1 MKNVIYF
8 SASACGFYD
17 SRLLDGYKA
26 GNTLPE
32 DVVGMTDE
40 EVATYYMVKPPT
52 GKQFGAINGRP
63 AWVDIPPPTREE
75 LITAADV
82 EKQKRI
88 DLANDYMN
96 SKQWPGKAAI
106 GRLKGDELAQYNL
119 WLDYLDALEAVDT
132 TSAPDIKWPTPP
144 ASAEG

>member
-52 GKQFGAINGRP
+52 GKRFGAINGRP

-106 GRLKGDELAQYNL
+106 GRLKGDDLAKYSL

-144 ASAEG
+144 ASVEE